1 MRGSSIV
8 YLNGNFVAERDAKI
22 SVYDH
27 GFLYGDGI
35 FESMTASNRRI
46 FKLDEHIARLY
57 RSAQVVSLTIPMPP
71 EVLKQAILETLRRN
85 DRAEAYVRTVISRGP
100 GYPLLDPRYV
110 YGPTVVIMIHDTKP
124 PEEFTK
130 DSSQAKNPEGL
141 KVAIVATRKTPPVC
155 MESRVKSTN
164 YLNNIMARL
173 QAIASG
179 ANEAML
185 LDIHGFLAEGPAEN
199 FFLVRNGRLYTPF
212 VHNALEGI
220 TRETLIKLAADIGI
234 ETVEANLTP
243 YDVYTADEAFC
254 SSSFGSV
261 VPIREVD
268 GRVIGKER
276 PGPISRRLEA
286 AYQELLA
293 TEGTPY

>member
-1 MRGSSIV
+1 MRGQSIV
-8 YLNGNFVAERDAKI
+8 YLNGEFVPESEAKV

-57 RSAQVVSLTIPMPP
+57 RSAHTICLAIPMNP
-71 EVLKQAILETLRRN
+71 EALKEAIVETLRRN
-85 DRAEAYVRTVISRGP
+85 DRAEAYIRVVVSRGP
-100 GYPLLDPRYV
+100 GFPLLDPRYV
-110 YGPTVVIMIHDTKP
+110 SGSTVVIMVHDTKP
-124 PEEFTK
+124 PAEFTK
-130 DSSQAKNPEGL
+130 DDSYQKKPEGL

-155 MESRVKSTN
+155 LESRVKSTN

-173 QAIASG
+173 QAIAAG
-179 ANEAML
+179 ADEAVM
-185 LDIHGFLAEGPAEN
+185 LDIHGFLAEGPGEN
-199 FFLVRNGRLYTPF
+199 FFVVRDGRLYTPF

-220 TRETLIKLAADIGI
+220 TQETLIKLAADMGI
-234 ETVEANLTP
+234 PTVQANLTP
-243 YDVYTADEAFC
+243 YDLYTADEAFC
-254 SSSFGSV
+254 ASSFGSV

-276 PGPISRRLEA
+276 PGPIARRLEE

-293 TEGTPY
+293 DEGTPY